1 MHFVNTVRNSTFSP
15 DVIDQETFNTSV
27 KIQRRTQEMVG
38 QQYDPSYLKDNSL
51 PPVPK
56 AFNGPILQKKVENPR
71 NNIFV
76 VTNDA
81 HIKSTNPGY
90 STRNNGGQPFC
101 R

>member
-1 MHFVNTVRNSTFSP
+1 MTTIRKSTFSP
-15 DVIDQETFNTSV
+15 DSIDQQAYDTSI
-27 KIQRRTQEMVG
+27 KIQRRTQELVG
-38 QQYDPSYLKDNSL
+38 QQHDASYLKENSL

-56 AFNGPILQKKVENPR
+56 GFNGPVLQDKIENPR

-76 VTNDA
+76 ITNVS

-90 STRNNGGQPFC
+90 NRKEGGQHYC